1 MELDLTRLTSLATKE
16 HIKAPETAQKQP
28 EEQKQYKPT
37 PETKESL
44 QGFLEGKN
52 SILKLQR
59 KADQSEAEKER
70 TKRAEIQKRENIQQS
85 NQLQTDI
92 LKGLK
97 AGESVYSL
105 FLKASKAISLMTGNT
120 AFITQIEED
129 IKSIYGAGLI
139 EPEPLKLEL
148 EQTEKRLERLKH
160 SFIREEETTTKQ
172 RIDNAVKAHEA
183 RIVKLKELIEKGAE
197 NLG

>member
-1 MELDLTRLTSLATKE
+1 MELDLTRLTSLAIKE
-16 HIKAPETAQKQP
+16 QIKAPEIAQKQP

-37 PETKESL
+37 PEIKEGL

-105 FLKASKAISLMTGNT
+105 FLKASKALSLITGNT
-120 AFITQIEED
+120 VFITQIEED
-129 IKSIYGAGLI
+129 IKDIYGAGLI

-160 SFIREEETTTKQ
+160 SLTREEETTTKQ
-172 RIDNAVKAHEA
+172 RINNAVKAHEA
-183 RIVKLKELIEKGAE
+183 RIAKLQELIEKGAE